1 MNKKL
6 KIAYWVVGAFA
17 AIVCIVDIALANYL
31 GAAISGVSVVWL
43 AVCYVLVK
51 TVCEQDAYIKDW
63 ANEYWAMKDSLEKK
77 LSEALAR
84 EKLHHQEFA
93 KMRERAQNAEKQLQQ
108 MIDDTPARGKD
119 GRYIKREAE

>member
-17 AIVCIVDIALANYL
+17 AIVCIVDIALAKYL
-31 GAAISGVSVVWL
+31 GAAISGISVVWL
-43 AVCYVLVK
+43 AVCYVLAK
-51 TVCEQDAYIKDW
+51 TICEREAEIKDW
-63 ANEYWAMKDSLEKK
+63 MKEYYSMKDSLEKE

-84 EKLHHQEFA
+84 EKVHQQEFN

-119 GRYIKREAE
+119 GRYVKREN